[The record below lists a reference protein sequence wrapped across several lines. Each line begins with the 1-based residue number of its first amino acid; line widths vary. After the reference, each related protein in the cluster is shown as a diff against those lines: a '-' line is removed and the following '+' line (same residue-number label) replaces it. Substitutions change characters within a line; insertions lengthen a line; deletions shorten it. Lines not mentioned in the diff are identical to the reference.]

1 MACAQSAVDNVKTII
16 KSLLRILS
24 SLFSKFSTVKF
35 NLQQLLD
42 SLAFLFKAPYIQ
54 RYAKKGLKMTEKIAF
69 KAEVAKVLDIVIHSL
84 YSNKEIFLRELIS
97 NGADACDKLRYTQ
110 LMHPELKGGAFRLT
124 IVPDKKADTL
134 TITDNGIGM
143 NKQDLIDHLGTIA
156 RSGSAEFLKSLSG
169 DKQKDMD
176 IIGQFG
182 VGFYASFMVAD
193 KVSVRTHK
201 VGEDTGWLWESTGAG
216 EYAISEDKEAPLGTS
231 VTLHLKKEDQEF
243 LDGFR
248 LRHLVKQYSDFVN
261 LPIFLKEGD
270 KEEPINSGTALWMR
284 PKSEITLTQY
294 KDFYQTISHA
304 FDTPWETLH
313 FHAEGIIDYT
323 ALLFIPTEP
332 PMNLF
337 QPDKHGA
344 LSLYVNKVFISDDM
358 PDLLPYWLRFV
369 AGVIDTK
376 DLPLN
381 VSREMLQQTPVLVKI
396 RQGLTTKILNAL
408 KKRTE
413 KPEEYNTFWK
423 NFGIV
428 LKEGLYEPSANRDE
442 LAELCRF
449 YSTNGLELTT
459 LKDYTSRMK
468 KEQKNIYYLTGS
480 NLEALRSSPQLEG
493 LTARGIEVLLLTDPI
508 DEFWTN
514 TYPEYQEH
522 KFIPV
527 QQAGAELEK
536 IKPAEI
542 KGKALEKD
550 KADTLLQRIKS
561 VLGETV
567 KEVKL
572 TERLTNSAV
581 ALTAGAGQMSL
592 HLERLMRAHGQKTAF
607 ESARILEVN
616 PRHPL
621 IHKLAEMTGED
632 ADNVIHLLYDQALL
646 AEGEQLPD
654 PAAFN
659 RRLTTL
665 MMK

>member
-1 MACAQSAVDNVKTII
+1 MTKTE
-16 KSLLRILS
+16 
-24 SLFSKFSTVKF
+24 
-35 NLQQLLD
+35 
-42 SLAFLFKAPYIQ
+42 
-54 RYAKKGLKMTEKIAF
+54 EKIAF

-97 NGADACDKLRYTQ
+97 NGSDACDKLRYAT
-110 LMHPELKGGAFRLT
+110 LMHPELKGGNYRLT
-124 IVPDKKADTL
+124 ITPDKKAGTL

-169 DKQKDMD
+169 DKQKDMA

-201 VGEDTGWLWESTGAG
+201 AGEDTGWLWESTGAG
-216 EYAISEDKEAPLGTS
+216 EFTISEDKDAPLGTS
-231 VTLHLKKEDQEF
+231 VILHLKKEDQEF

-261 LPIFLKEGD
+261 LPIFLKDGD
-270 KEEPINSGTALWMR
+270 KEEAINSGTALWMR
-284 PKSEITLTQY
+284 PKSEITPTQY

-313 FHAEGIIDYT
+313 FHVEGVIDYT

-337 QPDKHGA
+337 QPDKKGN
-344 LSLYVNKVFISDDM
+344 LSLYVNKVFISDEM
-358 PDLLPYWLRFV
+358 ELLPYWLRFV

-381 VSREMLQQTPVLVKI
+381 VSREMLQQTPVLTKI

-408 KKRTE
+408 KKRAE

-423 NFGIV
+423 SFGIV

-442 LAELCRF
+442 VAALCRF
-449 YSTNGLELTT
+449 YSTNGAELIT
-459 LKDYTSRMK
+459 LKDYISRMK

-514 TYPEYQEH
+514 TYPEFEGH

-527 QQAGAELEK
+527 QQAGSELEK
-536 IKPAEI
+536 IKPAET
-542 KGKALEKD
+542 KGETLAKD
-550 KADTLLQRIKS
+550 KADTLLGRMKS
-561 VLGETV
+561 VLGDVV

-572 TERLTNSAV
+572 TDRLTDSAV
-581 ALTAGAGQMSL
+581 ALTTGAGQMSL

-607 ESARILEVN
+607 ESSRILEVN

-621 IHKLAEMTGED
+621 IHKLADMTGET
-632 ADNVIHLLYDQALL
+632 ADDTIHLLYDQALL

-659 RRLTTL
+659 RRLMNL

>member
-1 MACAQSAVDNVKTII
+1 
-16 KSLLRILS
+16 
-24 SLFSKFSTVKF
+24 
-35 NLQQLLD
+35 
-42 SLAFLFKAPYIQ
+42 
-54 RYAKKGLKMTEKIAF
+54 
-69 KAEVAKVLDIVIHSL
+69 
-84 YSNKEIFLRELIS
+84 
-97 NGADACDKLRYTQ
+97 
-110 LMHPELKGGAFRLT
+110 MHPELKGGAFRLT

-169 DKQKDMD
+169 DKQKDID

-193 KVSVRTHK
+193 KVTVRTHK
-201 VGEDTGWLWESTGAG
+201 AGEDTGWLWESTGAG
-216 EYAISEDKEAPLGTS
+216 EFTIKEDKQAPLGTS
-231 VTLHLKKEDQEF
+231 VILHLKKEDAEF

-270 KEEPINSGTALWMR
+270 KEEAVNSGTALWMR
-284 PKSEITLTQY
+284 PKSEISETQY
-294 KDFYQTISHA
+294 TDFYQTISHA

-313 FHAEGIIDYT
+313 FHAEGVIDYT

-332 PMNLF
+332 PMTLF
-337 QPDKHGA
+337 QPDKHGNV
-344 LSLYVNKVFISDDM
+344 SLYVNKVFISDDV
-358 PDLLPYWLRFV
+358 PELLPYWLRFV

-381 VSREMLQQTPVLVKI
+381 VSREMLQQTPVLTKI

-408 KKRTE
+408 KKRAE

-423 NFGIV
+423 SFGIV

-442 LAELCRF
+442 VAELCRF
-449 YSTNGLELTT
+449 YSTNGTELTT
-459 LKDYTSRMK
+459 LKEYISRMK
-468 KEQKNIYYLTGS
+468 KEQKNIYYLTGA
-480 NLEALRSSPQLEG
+480 NLETLRSSPQLEG
-493 LTARGIEVLLLTDPI
+493 LNARGIEVLLLTDPI

-514 TYPEYQEH
+514 TYPEFEGH

-527 QQAGAELEK
+527 QQAGDELEK
-536 IKPAEI
+536 IKPTEE
-542 KGKALEKD
+542 KGKKLD
-550 KADTLLQRIKS
+550 KNKSDTLLQRIKS
-561 VLGETV
+561 VLGDSV

-572 TERLTNSAV
+572 TDRLTDSAV
-581 ALTAGAGQMSL
+581 ALIAGAGQMSL
-592 HLERLMRAHGQKTAF
+592 HLERLMKMHGQKTAF
-607 ESARILEVN
+607 DSGRVLEVN

-621 IHKLAEMTGED
+621 IHKLADMTGND
-632 ADNVIHLLYDQALL
+632 ADDVIHLLYDQALL

-654 PAAFN
+654 PASFN
-659 RRLTTL
+659 KRLIAL

>member
-1 MACAQSAVDNVKTII
+1 MTKTE
-16 KSLLRILS
+16 
-24 SLFSKFSTVKF
+24 
-35 NLQQLLD
+35 
-42 SLAFLFKAPYIQ
+42 
-54 RYAKKGLKMTEKIAF
+54 EKIAF

-84 YSNKEIFLRELIS
+84 YSNTEIFLRELIS
-97 NGADACDKLRYTQ
+97 NGSDACDKLRYAT
-110 LMHPELKGGAFRLT
+110 LMHPELKGGNYRLT
-124 IVPDKKADTL
+124 ITPDKKAGTL

-169 DKQKDMD
+169 DKQKDMA

-201 VGEDTGWLWESTGAG
+201 AGEDTGWLWESTGAG
-216 EYAISEDKEAPLGTS
+216 EFTISEDKDAPLGTS
-231 VTLHLKKEDQEF
+231 VILHLKKEDQEF

-261 LPIFLKEGD
+261 LPIFLKDGD
-270 KEEPINSGTALWMR
+270 KEEAINSGTALWMR
-284 PKSEITLTQY
+284 PKSEITPTQY

-313 FHAEGIIDYT
+313 FHVEGVIDYT

-337 QPDKHGA
+337 QPDKKGN
-344 LSLYVNKVFISDDM
+344 LSLYVNKVFISDEM
-358 PDLLPYWLRFV
+358 ELLPYWLRFV

-381 VSREMLQQTPVLVKI
+381 VSREMLQQTPVLTKI

-408 KKRTE
+408 KKRAE

-423 NFGIV
+423 SFGIV

-442 LAELCRF
+442 VAALCRF
-449 YSTNGLELTT
+449 YSTNGAELIT
-459 LKDYTSRMK
+459 LKDYISRMK

-514 TYPEYQEH
+514 TYPEFEGH

-527 QQAGAELEK
+527 QQAGSELEK
-536 IKPAEI
+536 IKPAET
-542 KGKALEKD
+542 KGETLAKD
-550 KADTLLQRIKS
+550 KADTLLGRMKS
-561 VLGETV
+561 VLGDVV

-572 TERLTNSAV
+572 TDRLTDSAV
-581 ALTAGAGQMSL
+581 ALTTGAGQMSL

-607 ESARILEVN
+607 ESSRILEVN

-621 IHKLAEMTGED
+621 IHKLADMTGET
-632 ADNVIHLLYDQALL
+632 ADDTIHLLYDQALL

-659 RRLTTL
+659 RRLMNL

>member
-1 MACAQSAVDNVKTII
+1 
-16 KSLLRILS
+16 
-24 SLFSKFSTVKF
+24 
-35 NLQQLLD
+35 
-42 SLAFLFKAPYIQ
+42 
-54 RYAKKGLKMTEKIAF
+54 MTENSEKIAF

-97 NGADACDKLRYTQ
+97 NGSDACDKLRYAT
-110 LMHPELKGGAFRLT
+110 LIHPELKGGAFRLT
-124 IVPDKKADTL
+124 ITPDKKAGTL
-134 TITDNGIGM
+134 TVTDNGIGM

-193 KVSVRTHK
+193 KVTVRTRK
-201 VGEDTGWLWESTGAG
+201 AGEDTGWLWESTGAG
-216 EYAISEDKEAPLGTS
+216 EFTISEDKDAPLGTS
-231 VTLHLKKEDQEF
+231 VILHLKKEDAEF

-270 KEEPINSGTALWMR
+270 KEEAINSGTALWMR
-284 PKSEITLTQY
+284 PKSEISETQY

-313 FHAEGIIDYT
+313 FHAEGVIDYT

-337 QPDKHGA
+337 QPDKKGN
-344 LSLYVNKVFISDDM
+344 LSLYVNKVFISDEM
-358 PDLLPYWLRFV
+358 ELLPYWLRFI

-381 VSREMLQQTPVLVKI
+381 VSREMLQQTPVLTKI

-408 KKRTE
+408 KKRAE

-423 NFGIV
+423 SFGIV
-428 LKEGLYEPSANRDE
+428 LKEGLYEPSAGRDE
-442 LAELCRF
+442 VAELCRF
-449 YSTNGLELTT
+449 YSTNGTELTT
-459 LKDYTSRMK
+459 LKDYISRMK

-480 NLEALRSSPQLEG
+480 NLETLRSSPQLEG
-493 LTARGIEVLLLTDPI
+493 LSARGIEVLLLTDPI

-514 TYPEYQEH
+514 TYPEFEGH

-527 QQAGAELEK
+527 QQAGSELEK
-536 IKPAEI
+536 IKPTET
-542 KGKALEKD
+542 KGEVLAKD
-550 KADTLLQRIKS
+550 KADTLLQRMKS
-561 VLGETV
+561 VLGDAI

-572 TERLTNSAV
+572 TDRLTDSAV

-592 HLERLMRAHGQKTAF
+592 HLERLMRANGQKTAF
-607 ESARILEVN
+607 DSTRILEIN

-621 IHKLAEMTGED
+621 IHKLADMTGD
-632 ADNVIHLLYDQALL
+632 SADDTIHLLYDQALL

-659 RRLTTL
+659 KRLVAL

>member
-1 MACAQSAVDNVKTII
+1 MTKTE
-16 KSLLRILS
+16 
-24 SLFSKFSTVKF
+24 
-35 NLQQLLD
+35 
-42 SLAFLFKAPYIQ
+42 
-54 RYAKKGLKMTEKIAF
+54 EKIAF

-97 NGADACDKLRYTQ
+97 NGSDACDKLRYAT
-110 LMHPELKGGAFRLT
+110 LMHPELKGGNYRLT
-124 IVPDKKADTL
+124 ITPDKKAGTL

-169 DKQKDMD
+169 DKQKDMA

-201 VGEDTGWLWESTGAG
+201 AGEDTGWLWESTGAG
-216 EYAISEDKEAPLGTS
+216 EFTISEDKDAPLGTS
-231 VTLHLKKEDQEF
+231 VILHLKKEDQEF

-261 LPIFLKEGD
+261 LPIFLKDGD
-270 KEEPINSGTALWMR
+270 KEEAINSGTALWMR
-284 PKSEITLTQY
+284 PKSEITPTQY

-313 FHAEGIIDYT
+313 FHVEGVIDYT

-337 QPDKHGA
+337 QPDKKGN
-344 LSLYVNKVFISDDM
+344 LSLYVNKVFISDEM
-358 PDLLPYWLRFV
+358 ELLPYWLRFV

-381 VSREMLQQTPVLVKI
+381 VSREMLQQTPVLTKI

-408 KKRTE
+408 KKRAE

-423 NFGIV
+423 SFGIV
-428 LKEGLYEPSANRDE
+428 LKDGLYEPSANRDE
-442 LAELCRF
+442 VAALCRF
-449 YSTNGLELTT
+449 YSTNGAELIT
-459 LKDYTSRMK
+459 LKDYISRMK

-480 NLEALRSSPQLEG
+480 TLEALRSSPQLEG

-514 TYPEYQEH
+514 TYPEFEGH

-527 QQAGAELEK
+527 QQAGSELEK
-536 IKPAEI
+536 IKPAET
-542 KGKALEKD
+542 KGETLAKD
-550 KADTLLQRIKS
+550 KADTLLGRMKS
-561 VLGETV
+561 VLGDVV

-572 TERLTNSAV
+572 TDRLTDSAV
-581 ALTAGAGQMSL
+581 ALTTGAGQMSL

-607 ESARILEVN
+607 ESSRILEVN

-621 IHKLAEMTGED
+621 IHKLADMTGET
-632 ADNVIHLLYDQALL
+632 ADDTIHLLYDQALL

-659 RRLTTL
+659 RRLMNL

>member
-1 MACAQSAVDNVKTII
+1 
-16 KSLLRILS
+16 
-24 SLFSKFSTVKF
+24 
-35 NLQQLLD
+35 
-42 SLAFLFKAPYIQ
+42 
-54 RYAKKGLKMTEKIAF
+54 MTEKIAF
-69 KAEVAKVLDIVIHSL
+69 QAEVAKVLDIVIHSL

-97 NGADACDKLRYTQ
+97 NGSDACDKLRYAT
-110 LMHPELKGGAFRLT
+110 LIHPELKGGNYRLT
-124 IVPDKKADTL
+124 ITPDKKAGTL

-169 DKQKDMD
+169 DKQKDMA

-193 KVSVRTHK
+193 KVTVRTHK
-201 VGEDTGWLWESTGAG
+201 AGEDTGWLWESTGAG
-216 EYAISEDKEAPLGTS
+216 EFTIAEDKDAPLGTS
-231 VTLHLKKEDQEF
+231 VILHLKKEDQEF

-248 LRHLVKQYSDFVN
+248 LRHLVKQYSDFVS
-261 LPIFLKEGD
+261 LPIYLKEVD
-270 KEEPINSGTALWMR
+270 KEEAINSGTALWMR
-284 PKSEITLTQY
+284 PKSEITPTQY
-294 KDFYQTISHA
+294 KDFYQGIAHA

-313 FHAEGIIDYT
+313 FHAEGVIDYT

-337 QPDKHGA
+337 QPDKKGN
-344 LSLYVNKVFISDDM
+344 LSLYVNKVFISNEM
-358 PDLLPYWLRFV
+358 ELLPYWLRFV

-381 VSREMLQQTPVLVKI
+381 VSREMLQQTPVLTKI

-408 KKRTE
+408 KKQAE

-423 NFGIV
+423 SFGIV

-442 LAELCRF
+442 VAALCRF
-449 YSTNGLELTT
+449 YSTNGAELTT
-459 LKDYTSRMK
+459 LKDYISRMK

-480 NLEALRSSPQLEG
+480 DLATLRSSPQLEG
-493 LTARGIEVLLLTDPI
+493 LAARGIEVLLLTDPI

-514 TYPEYQEH
+514 TYPEFEGH

-536 IKPAEI
+536 IKPSEI
-542 KGKALEKD
+542 KGEALAKE
-550 KADTLLQRIKS
+550 KADTLLQRMKS
-561 VLGETV
+561 VLGGAI

-572 TERLTNSAV
+572 TDRLTDSAV

-607 ESARILEVN
+607 ESSRILEVN

-621 IHKLAEMTGED
+621 IHKLADMTGD
-632 ADNVIHLLYDQALL
+632 SADDVIHLLYDQALL

-654 PAAFN
+654 PSAFN
-659 RRLTTL
+659 KRLLSL

>member
-1 MACAQSAVDNVKTII
+1 MTE
-16 KSLLRILS
+16 
-24 SLFSKFSTVKF
+24 SK
-35 NLQQLLD
+35 
-42 SLAFLFKAPYIQ
+42 
-54 RYAKKGLKMTEKIAF
+54 EKIAF

-97 NGADACDKLRYTQ
+97 NGSDACDKLRYAT
-110 LMHPELKGGAFRLT
+110 LMHPELKGGNYRLT
-124 IVPDKKADTL
+124 ITSDKKAGTL

-169 DKQKDMD
+169 DKQKDMA

-201 VGEDTGWLWESTGAG
+201 AGEEMGWLWESTGAG
-216 EYAISEDKEAPLGTS
+216 EFTISEDKDAPLGTS
-231 VTLHLKKEDQEF
+231 VILHLKKEDTEF
-243 LDGFR
+243 LDSFR

-261 LPIFLKEGD
+261 LPIFLNENG
-270 KEEPINSGTALWMR
+270 KEEAINSGTALWMR
-284 PKSEITLTQY
+284 PKSEITPTQY

-304 FDTPWETLH
+304 VDTPWETLH
-313 FHAEGIIDYT
+313 FHAEGVIDYT

-337 QPDKHGA
+337 QPDKKGN
-344 LSLYVNKVFISDDM
+344 LSLYVNKVFISDEM
-358 PDLLPYWLRFV
+358 ELLPYWLRFV

-381 VSREMLQQTPVLVKI
+381 VSREMLQQTPVLAKI

-408 KKRTE
+408 KKRAE
-413 KPEEYNTFWK
+413 KPEEYNSFWK
-423 NFGIV
+423 SFGIV

-442 LAELCRF
+442 VANLCRF
-449 YSTNGLELTT
+449 YSTNGAELTT
-459 LKDYTSRMK
+459 LKDYISRMK

-480 NLEALRSSPQLEG
+480 DLATLRSSPQLEG

-514 TYPEYQEH
+514 TYPEFDGH

-527 QQAGAELEK
+527 QQAGEELTK
-536 IKPAEI
+536 IKPSET
-542 KGKALEKD
+542 KGEALAKE
-550 KADTLLQRIKS
+550 KADTLLARMKS
-561 VLGETV
+561 VLGDAV

-572 TERLTNSAV
+572 TDRLTDSAV
-581 ALTAGAGQMSL
+581 ALSAGAGQMSL

-607 ESARILEVN
+607 DSARILEVN

-621 IHKLAEMTGED
+621 IHKLAEMTGEN
-632 ADNVIHLLYDQALL
+632 ADDVIHLLYDQALL

-659 RRLTTL
+659 KRLTTL

>member
-1 MACAQSAVDNVKTII
+1 MS
-16 KSLLRILS
+16 
-24 SLFSKFSTVKF
+24 
-35 NLQQLLD
+35 
-42 SLAFLFKAPYIQ
+42 
-54 RYAKKGLKMTEKIAF
+54 EKIAF
-69 KAEVAKVLDIVIHSL
+69 QAEVAKVLDIVIHSL

-97 NGADACDKLRYTQ
+97 NGSDACDKLRYAT
-110 LMHPELKGGAFRLT
+110 LMHPELKGGNYRLT
-124 IVPDKKADTL
+124 ITPDKKAGTL

-169 DKQKDMD
+169 DKQKDMA

-193 KVSVRTHK
+193 KVTVRTHK
-201 VGEDTGWLWESTGAG
+201 AGEDTGWLWESTGAG
-216 EYAISEDKEAPLGTS
+216 EFTISEDKDAPLGTS
-231 VTLHLKKEDQEF
+231 VILHLKKEDTEF

-248 LRHLVKQYSDFVN
+248 LRHLVKQYSDFVS
-261 LPIFLKEGD
+261 LPIFLNENG
-270 KEEPINSGTALWMR
+270 KEEAINSGTALWMR
-284 PKSEITLTQY
+284 PKSEITPTQY
-294 KDFYQTISHA
+294 KDFYQTIAHA
-304 FDTPWETLH
+304 FDTPWEILH
-313 FHAEGIIDYT
+313 FHAEGVIDYT

-337 QPDKHGA
+337 QPDKKEN
-344 LSLYVNKVFISDDM
+344 LSLYVNRVFISDEM
-358 PDLLPYWLRFV
+358 ELLPYWLRFV

-381 VSREMLQQTPVLVKI
+381 VSREMLQQTPILTKI

-408 KKRTE
+408 KKRAE

-423 NFGIV
+423 SFGIV
-428 LKEGLYEPSANRDE
+428 LKEGLYEPSAGRDE
-442 LAELCRF
+442 VAGLCRF
-449 YSTNGLELTT
+449 YSTNSAELTT
-459 LKDYTSRMK
+459 LKDYISRMK

-480 NLEALRSSPQLEG
+480 NLETLRSSPQLEG

-514 TYPEYQEH
+514 TYPEFDGH

-536 IKPAEI
+536 IKPADT
-542 KGKALEKD
+542 KGDALAKD
-550 KADTLLQRIKS
+550 KADMLLQRMKS
-561 VLGETV
+561 VLGDAV
-567 KEVKL
+567 KEVK
-572 TERLTNSAV
+572 TTDRLTDSAV
-581 ALTAGAGQMSL
+581 ALTTGAGQMSL

-607 ESARILEVN
+607 DSSRILEVN

-621 IHKLAEMTGED
+621 IHKLADMIGDSADD
-632 ADNVIHLLYDQALL
+632 AIHLLYDQALL
-646 AEGEQLPD
+646 AEGEALPD

-659 RRLTTL
+659 KRLITL
-665 MMK
+665 MLK

>member
-1 MACAQSAVDNVKTII
+1 MSE
-16 KSLLRILS
+16 S
-24 SLFSKFSTVKF
+24 S
-35 NLQQLLD
+35 
-42 SLAFLFKAPYIQ
+42 
-54 RYAKKGLKMTEKIAF
+54 EKIAF

-97 NGADACDKLRYTQ
+97 NGSDACDKLRYAQ
-110 LMHPELKGGAFRLT
+110 LIHPELKGGAYRLT
-124 IVPDKKADTL
+124 ITPDKKTGTL

-143 NKQDLIDHLGTIA
+143 NRQDLIDHLGTIA

-193 KVSVRTHK
+193 KVTVRTHK
-201 VGEDTGWLWESTGAG
+201 AGEDTGWLWESSGAG
-216 EYAISEDKEAPLGTS
+216 EFTISEDKSAPLGTS
-231 VTLHLKKEDQEF
+231 VILHLKKEDQEF
-243 LDGFR
+243 LDSFR
-248 LRHLVKQYSDFVN
+248 LRHLVKQYSDFVS
-261 LPIFLKEGD
+261 LPIFLNENG
-270 KEEPINSGTALWMR
+270 KEEAINSGTALWMR
-284 PKSEITLTQY
+284 PKSEITETQY
-294 KDFYQTISHA
+294 KDFYQTISHS

-313 FHAEGIIDYT
+313 FHAEGVIDYT

-344 LSLYVNKVFISDDM
+344 LSLYVNKVFISNDM
-358 PDLLPYWLRFV
+358 ELLPYWLRFV

-381 VSREMLQQTPVLVKI
+381 VSREMLQQTPVLTKI

-408 KKRTE
+408 KKRAE
-413 KPEEYNTFWK
+413 KPQEYNTFWK
-423 NFGIV
+423 SFGIV
-428 LKEGLYEPSANRDE
+428 LKEGLYEPSAGRDE
-442 LAELCRF
+442 VADLCRF
-449 YSTNGLELTT
+449 YSTNGTELTT
-459 LKDYTSRMK
+459 LKEYISRMK

-480 NLEALRSSPQLEG
+480 NLETLRSSPQLEG

-514 TYPEYQEH
+514 TYPEFDGH
-522 KFIPV
+522 KFVPV
-527 QQAGAELEK
+527 QQAGSELEK
-536 IKPAEI
+536 IKPAQI
-542 KGKALEKD
+542 KGETLSKD
-550 KADTLLQRIKS
+550 KADTLLGRIKS
-561 VLGETV
+561 VLGDSV

-572 TERLTNSAV
+572 TDRLTDSAA
-581 ALTAGAGQMSL
+581 ALTTGAGQMSL

-607 ESARILEVN
+607 DSGRILEIN

-621 IHKLAEMTGED
+621 IHKLSDMTGET
-632 ADNVIHLLYDQALL
+632 ADDVIHLLYDQALL

-659 RRLTTL
+659 KRLTSL

>member
-1 MACAQSAVDNVKTII
+1 MTE
-16 KSLLRILS
+16 KS
-24 SLFSKFSTVKF
+24 
-35 NLQQLLD
+35 
-42 SLAFLFKAPYIQ
+42 
-54 RYAKKGLKMTEKIAF
+54 EKIAF

-97 NGADACDKLRYTQ
+97 NGADACDKLRYAR
-110 LMHPELKGGAFRLT
+110 LMHPELKSDAFRLT
-124 IVPDKKADTL
+124 ITPDKKAGTL

-169 DKQKDMD
+169 NKQKDMD

-193 KVSVRTHK
+193 KVTVSTHK
-201 VGEDTGWLWESTGAG
+201 AGEDTGWLWESTGAG
-216 EYAISEDKEAPLGTS
+216 EFTISEDKNVPQGTS
-231 VTLHLKKEDQEF
+231 VTLHLKKEDVEF

-248 LRHLVKQYSDFVN
+248 LRHLVKEYSDFIS
-261 LPIFLKEGD
+261 LPIYLNEDG
-270 KEEPINSGTALWMR
+270 KEEIINTGTALWMR
-284 PKSEITLTQY
+284 PKSEITSAQY

-304 FDTPWETLH
+304 FDNPWETLH
-313 FHAEGIIDYT
+313 FHAEGVIDYT

-344 LSLYVNKVFISDDM
+344 LNLYVNKVFISDDV
-358 PDLLPYWLRFV
+358 PDLLPYWLRFI

-396 RQGLTTKILNAL
+396 RQGLTTKILGAL

-413 KPEEYNTFWK
+413 KSEEYNTFWK
-423 NFGIV
+423 SFGIV
-428 LKEGLYEPSANRDE
+428 LKEGLYEPSANRD
-442 LAELCRF
+442 AVANLCRF
-449 YSTNGLELTT
+449 YSTNGAELTT
-459 LKDYTSRMK
+459 LKEYVSRMK

-480 NLEALRSSPQLEG
+480 NLETLRSSPQLEG
-493 LTARGIEVLLLTDPI
+493 LTVRGIEVLLLTDPI

-514 TYPEYQEH
+514 TYPEFEGH

-527 QQAGAELEK
+527 QQAGVELEK
-536 IKPAEI
+536 IKPAEA
-542 KGKALEKD
+542 KGELLSKD
-550 KADTLLQRIKS
+550 KMDTLLQHIKS
-561 VLGETV
+561 VLKDAV
-567 KEVKL
+567 KEVRV
-572 TERLTNSAV
+572 TDRLSDSAV
-581 ALTAGAGQMSL
+581 VLTTGAGQMSL
-592 HLERLMRAHGQKTAF
+592 HLERLMRQHGQKTAF
-607 ESARILEVN
+607 NSGRILEVN

-621 IHKLAEMTGED
+621 IHKLAEMTG
-632 ADNVIHLLYDQALL
+632 DNLDDTIHLLYDQSLL

-659 RRLTTL
+659 KRLITL

>member
-1 MACAQSAVDNVKTII
+1 MTE
-16 KSLLRILS
+16 
-24 SLFSKFSTVKF
+24 SK
-35 NLQQLLD
+35 
-42 SLAFLFKAPYIQ
+42 
-54 RYAKKGLKMTEKIAF
+54 EKIAF

-97 NGADACDKLRYTQ
+97 NGSDACDKLRYAT
-110 LMHPELKGGAFRLT
+110 LLHPELKGGNYRLT
-124 IVPDKKADTL
+124 ITPDKKAGTL

-169 DKQKDMD
+169 DKQKDMA

-201 VGEDTGWLWESTGAG
+201 AGEDTGWLWESTGAG
-216 EYAISEDKEAPLGTS
+216 EFTITEDKDAPLGTS
-231 VTLHLKKEDQEF
+231 VILHLKKEDAEF

-248 LRHLVKQYSDFVN
+248 LRHLVKQYSDFVS
-261 LPIFLKEGD
+261 LPIYLSENG
-270 KEEPINSGTALWMR
+270 KEEAINSGTALWMR
-284 PKSEITLTQY
+284 PKSEITPTQY
-294 KDFYQTISHA
+294 KDFYQTIAHA

-313 FHAEGIIDYT
+313 FHAEGVIDYT

-337 QPDKHGA
+337 QPDKKGN
-344 LSLYVNKVFISDDM
+344 LSLYVNKVFISDEM
-358 PDLLPYWLRFV
+358 ELLPYWLRFV

-381 VSREMLQQTPVLVKI
+381 VSREMLQQTPVLTKI
-396 RQGLTTKILNAL
+396 RQGMTSKILSAL
-408 KKRTE
+408 KKRAE
-413 KPEEYNTFWK
+413 KPEEYNAFWK
-423 NFGIV
+423 SFGIV

-442 LAELCRF
+442 VAELCRF
-449 YSTNGLELTT
+449 YSTNGTELTT
-459 LKDYTSRMK
+459 LKDYISRMK
-468 KEQKNIYYLTGS
+468 KEQKNISYLTGS
-480 NLEALRSSPQLEG
+480 NLETLRSRPQLEG
-493 LTARGIEVLLLTDPI
+493 LKARGIEVLLLTDPI

-514 TYPEYQEH
+514 TYPEFEGH

-536 IKPAEI
+536 IKPAET
-542 KGKALEKD
+542 KGEALSKE
-550 KADTLLQRIKS
+550 KADTLLQRMKS
-561 VLGETV
+561 VLGDAV
-567 KEVKL
+567 KEVK
-572 TERLTNSAV
+572 TTDRLTDSAV

-607 ESARILEVN
+607 DSARILEIN

-621 IHKLAEMTGED
+621 IHKLADMTGD
-632 ADNVIHLLYDQALL
+632 SADDVIHLLYDQALL
-646 AEGEQLPD
+646 AEGETLPD

-659 RRLTTL
+659 KRLLTL